1 MAVTCST
8 EDWRGR
14 LETETLE
21 GVERRKARV
30 REKKRRLMKSRWL
43 GVGRML
49 ERKAGQQSHGAAAYR
64 EGGWRVKGKKKT
76 KYKSNLFL
84 WVWVDFNYFGV
95 IK

>member
-64 EGGWRVKGKKKT
+64 GIRVEREILSTRGAQVF
-76 KYKSNLFL
+76 YMDVRSLR
-84 WVWVDFNYFGV
+84 G
-95 IK
+95 I